1 MVGLVGFGFIDK
13 QSHCAYFGSIVR
25 NGDSMKPQFDD
36 SILGREKIWK
46 LLVKLSVPAT
56 IGMMVN
62 AVYNFVDAIYIAR
75 GVGTNA
81 IGGLA
86 IAFPVQMLVMA
97 FGGLLG
103 MGAASVISRNLG
115 SGNRERA
122 ATAVGNTLVLSSIL
136 GVVIAVVGLI
146 FLDPLIYLLG
156 ASDILHGFAKDY
168 LSIILIGGIFM
179 TVAMVASVLVRSEGQ
194 AKVAM
199 RIMIIGAGLN
209 IVLDPI
215 FIFVFKL
222 GIAGAAWATTISQ
235 FVSFLYAIIFYLRKR
250 SAISLRRKSFMP
262 QWSVLKEIL
271 ALGFPA
277 FIRQGGISIFM
288 VLVNNTLGH
297 YGGDIYIS
305 AYGIINRIIMFVLMP
320 IFGMV
325 QGFQPIAGY
334 NYGAKKPD
342 RVKLTV
348 KLSMAYLV
356 VFGSSAALLLSIF
369 PGFFVSLFSPDKN
382 LIEVAR
388 GFLRIIVLMFPLI
401 GIQFVGASFFQAIGK
416 PIPSLILG
424 MSRQYL
430 LLIPLVIILPMIFG
444 IDGVIASFPTADLLA
459 TVITVTWLIREMK
472 KLHLIGHTE
481 EGSEPAGVKAVMQSA
496 D

>member
-1 MVGLVGFGFIDK
+1 MRP
-13 QSHCAYFGSIVR
+13 H
-25 NGDSMKPQFDD
+25 FDD
-36 SILGREKIWK
+36 SILGKEKIWK
-46 LLVKLSVPAT
+46 LLLKLSIPAT

-62 AVYNFVDAIYIAR
+62 AIYNLVDAIYIAR

-86 IAFPVQMLVMA
+86 LAFPVQMLIMA

-115 SGNRERA
+115 SGNRDRA
-122 ATAVGNTLVLSSIL
+122 ATAVGNTLVLSTLL
-136 GVVIAVVGLI
+136 GTVVAVIGLI

-156 ASDILHGFAKDY
+156 ASEVLHVFAKDY

-179 TVAMVASVLVRSEGQ
+179 TVAMVASMLVRSEGQ

-199 RIMIIGAGLN
+199 RIMIFGAGLN
-209 IVLDPI
+209 IILDPI

-235 FVSFLYAIIFYLRKR
+235 FASFLYVIFFYLRKG
-250 SAISLRRKSFMP
+250 SSISFKAASFIP

-271 ALGFPA
+271 ALGIPA
-277 FIRQGGISIFM
+277 FIRQGGMSILM
-288 VLVNNTLGH
+288 VIVNNTLGS
-297 YGGDIYIS
+297 YGGDIFIS
-305 AYGIINRIIMFVLMP
+305 AYGVINRMIMFILMP
-320 IFGMV
+320 IFGIL

-334 NYGAKKPD
+334 NYGARNPE
-342 RVKLTV
+342 RVKTTV
-348 KLSMAYLV
+348 KLSMLTLAAFGALSALV
-356 VFGSSAALLLSIF
+356 LSVF
-369 PGFFVSLFSPDKN
+369 PGFFVSLFTPDEN
-382 LIEVAR
+382 LIKVAR

-401 GIQFVGASFFQAIGK
+401 GVQFIGAGFFQTIGK

-430 LLIPLVIILPMIFG
+430 LLIPLVIILPKFFG
-444 IDGVIASFPTADLLA
+444 INGVMASFPVADFLS
-459 TVITVTWLIREMK
+459 TVITVSWLIREMK
-472 KLHLIGHTE
+472 KLHLVG
-481 EGSEPAGVKAVMQSA
+481 AA
-496 D
+496 DD